1 MRKFIKSYIEK
12 VIYMLLAIAFIVSNL
27 ISYQINKKAQSD
39 LAKNTLSFLLYQDID
54 DDFIEDMNENNDQ
67 LKIVSVD
74 KDEKKINDHHK
85 AEKDIYITDSDT
97 SLYSESTNFKSFFTL
112 GKSYRI
118 KNDDTLIIVNG
129 YIPMINW
136 VLFLIFLLLTITSK
150 LVLDRITN
158 DKLGYYIKGLYYSS
172 LKEIKDN
179 IDYEELFPVLASYE
193 KKLNES
199 SEEVDSLKARLSE
212 ITSITANMKEGFIL
226 FDGEGSIELLNNSA
240 KRFLDINHEAN
251 ISNLIESRE
260 YSLALREASI
270 LKRSKKIDLNI
281 NGYDLRIFIDPLST
295 SSKKAY
301 AMIIIDNTE
310 ERKAEKMR
318 REFSANVTHELK
330 SPLTSIN
337 GYAEL
342 IATGIAKEDDVNR
355 FAEIICEEGNR
366 LLEIIDDILKISSL
380 DEKNFEKDFVDVD
393 IYEVVRF
400 TIEKYKRIASKKSI
414 NVTNNIKSYRIK
426 TSKSLFYDLV
436 SNIYENAIKYNKT
449 HGSIDVDFDLRDNN
463 YYLIISDTGIGI
475 SKADSERIFE
485 RFYVVDKSRKRNQKS
500 TGLGLSIVKHI
511 ANYLGYSIKVE
522 SKLNEGT
529 RFIIEIPLELDR

>member
-158 DKLGYYIKGLYYSS
+158 DKLDYYIKGLYYSS
-172 LKEIKDN
+172 LEEIKDN

-414 NVTNNIKSYRIK
+414 NVTNNIESYRIK